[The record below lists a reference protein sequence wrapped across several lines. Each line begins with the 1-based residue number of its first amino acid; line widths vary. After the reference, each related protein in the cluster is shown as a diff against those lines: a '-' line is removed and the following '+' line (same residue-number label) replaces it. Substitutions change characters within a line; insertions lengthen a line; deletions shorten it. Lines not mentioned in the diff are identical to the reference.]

1 MNEQTLQGG
10 GAGGRSGVE
19 IEDPAVNAEMTRL
32 KEQLFLARKDLICA
46 QVMQQRWKD
55 TLLQLKQVNANP
67 ERAVEPIDMAELRKV
82 QEENEE
88 AMGIILDMTLE
99 QVEMSHEL
107 DQ

>member
-1 MNEQTLQGG
+1 M
-10 GAGGRSGVE
+10 
-19 IEDPAVNAEMTRL
+19 
-32 KEQLFLARKDLICA
+32 ARKDLICA

-67 ERAVEPIDMAELRKV
+67 ERAMEPVDMADLQKV

-88 AMGIILDMTLE
+88 AMGNILDMTLE

>member
-1 MNEQTLQGG
+1 
-10 GAGGRSGVE
+10 
-19 IEDPAVNAEMTRL
+19 MTRL

-55 TLLQLKQVNANP
+55 TLVQLNQVNANP
-67 ERAVEPIDMAELRKV
+67 ERAMEPVDMADLQKV

-88 AMGIILDMTLE
+88 AMGNILDMTLE